1 MNESRLMQQVTA
13 IFSVFM
19 VFFYFGVGIFF
30 IFYSDRSTIDK
41 PVRVILGS
49 TFLLYGFY
57 RAFRAYLKIVEAFFR
72 KDNKDEDDDTY
83 KPGRTRRQR

>member
-30 IFYSDRSTIDK
+30 IFYSDKSTIDK

-49 TFLLYGFY
+49 AFLLYGVY
-57 RAFRAYLKIVEAFFR
+57 RGFRAYTKIVEAFFT
-72 KDNKDEDDDTY
+72 KENKDDDDVY
-83 KPGRTRRQR
+83 RPGRTRRQR